1 MSAIDKVEQY
11 LKSDVTHWAGVLRVD
26 ARVPIVRAYFKNFHL
41 ECDLTVNNVLAVCN
55 TELINYFFQLQ
66 PLCTYC
72 AVRATAK
79 THTIFIIV
87 RGVFVAGHRI
97 TAFVKIWASHGKF
110 DISGYALTLLV
121 IFYFQTK
128 CLLPPVEKL
137 LPDKLKNPNKSQCKV
152 L

>member
-87 RGVFVAGHRI
+87 RGVLCCRSSYYSVRENLGQSRQIRHQRLCTNFAGDFLFSNQMFVAAR
-97 TAFVKIWASHGKF
+97 
-110 DISGYALTLLV
+110 
-121 IFYFQTK
+121 
-128 CLLPPVEKL
+128 
-137 LPDKLKNPNKSQCKV
+137 
-152 L
+152 